1 MSLCESRWHT
11 QQERQ
16 LKLFSCSV
24 IFILYCCYPTKWNVD
39 VGKLGMLEIH
49 RRSII
54 ERGVRT
60 KWCWRNHRAETLTN
74 HHTKN
79 SHEINMNVARFSIFF
94 CCFWVD
100 FLSAIWVFSLFFT
113 LDSIFFSIAIYD
125 LYVIHISR
133 YLCCDIFIFIE
144 FIFMF
149 SCVCD
154 SILLG
159 FYAISFNYTFKV
171 FRLILQIEAQKC
183 EVVSFIY

>member
-1 MSLCESRWHT
+1 
-11 QQERQ
+11 
-16 LKLFSCSV
+16 
-24 IFILYCCYPTKWNVD
+24 
-39 VGKLGMLEIH
+39 
-49 RRSII
+49 
-54 ERGVRT
+54 
-60 KWCWRNHRAETLTN
+60 
-74 HHTKN
+74 
-79 SHEINMNVARFSIFF
+79 MNVARFSIFF

-183 EVVSFIY
+183 EVVSFIYQFDRTLIHARYCHSNLFLWHDHYLELMILLWLKSFFFFLSFFRSILFRVGEFKNDSYTRRQHECKLGFVFRWYLLFSKCR